1 MKTDEVCDRPLETF
15 GAVSPMFLDL
25 FCCNGN
31 RFPVTGLS
39 RYKKARLQNL
49 RARFSLLIVHC

>member
-1 MKTDEVCDRPLETF
+1 MKTDEICDRPLETF

-31 RFPVTGLS
+31 HFPVTGLS
-39 RYKKARLQNL
+39 RYKKARLQIADAL
-49 RARFSLLIVHC
+49 FIAHC